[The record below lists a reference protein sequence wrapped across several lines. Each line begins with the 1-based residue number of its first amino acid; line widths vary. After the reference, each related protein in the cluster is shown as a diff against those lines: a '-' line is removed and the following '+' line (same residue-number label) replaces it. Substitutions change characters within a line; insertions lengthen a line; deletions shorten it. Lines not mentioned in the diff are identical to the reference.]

1 MSRGHSSSV
10 AGHGWS
16 TALMNI
22 AEVMP
27 RRAASRWH
35 RAGMSS
41 RGERVFDAVGTLLV
55 MLLAAAWTWAMAF
68 SDPADA
74 SAATVPVT
82 ASLSSSLTSA
92 GAPTA
97 AYLSDAIESA
107 TTAAAVDAAASAR
120 ARGAASGADAVV
132 RLDSAAVGQSGQ
144 LRAVIRPGPMPRVAR
159 IAAALGSAMKQ
170 ITGFALITPRPR
182 SDARNGRLGLYYIG
196 NWPRV
201 TGRSAKAD
209 YTPPSGFIEVT
220 QQNADTRL
228 SDHFKIR
235 DFLTHDQQNVWPK
248 YVVINLRLVDK
259 LELVLAELKSRGVR
273 TSGVKVMSGFRTPQ
287 YNRSG
292 GDPRGRAE
300 LSRHM
305 YGDASDI
312 FLDSN
317 GDGRM
322 DDLNRDGRSNIGD
335 ARVILA
341 AVARVERAH
350 PSLIGGAG
358 VYPGESGNGPF
369 IHIDTRGYPARWV
382 GTGGN

>member
-1 MSRGHSSSV
+1 MSLGSSSSV
-10 AGHGWS
+10 SGHGWS
-16 TALMNI
+16 TALANV
-22 AEVMP
+22 AEVIP

-35 RAGMSS
+35 RAGLSS
-41 RGERVFDAVGTLLV
+41 RGERIFDAASTLVV
-55 MLLAAAWTWAMAF
+55 MLLAAAWTWAIAF
-68 SDPADA
+68 SGATDA
-74 SAATVPVT
+74 SAATMPTT
-82 ASLSSSLTSA
+82 ASLRSSLTTA
-92 GAPTA
+92 DAPTT

-107 TTAAAVDAAASAR
+107 TTAAAVSNAAAVAAPSA
-120 ARGAASGADAVV
+120 APAADAVV

-144 LRAVIRPGPMPRVAR
+144 LRATIRPGPVPRVVR
-159 IAAALGSAMKQ
+159 IAAAVGSAVKQ

-182 SDARNGRLGLYYIG
+182 SDARNGRIGLYYIG

-201 TGRSAKAD
+201 AGRRAKAD

-220 QQNADTRL
+220 RDNADTQL
-228 SDHFKIR
+228 SDHFRIR

-259 LELVLAELKSRGVR
+259 LELVLADLQSRGVK
-273 TSGVKVMSGFRTPQ
+273 TSGATVMSGFRTPQ

-312 FLDSN
+312 FIDN
-317 GDGRM
+317 NRDGRM
-322 DDLNRDGRSNIGD
+322 DDLNGDGRSSIAD
-335 ARVILA
+335 ARVVLA
-341 AVARVERAH
+341 AVGRVERAY

-358 VYPGESGNGPF
+358 VYPGSSGSGPF